1 MKGIILSGGIGSRL
15 YPITLGYSKQLIPVY
30 DKPMIYYPLTTLI
43 NLGIKE
49 ILIISMPNQ
58 INNFKKILG
67 NGKSLGLSITYKTQ
81 EKPKGIAEAFI
92 IGKNFIK
99 NDSVALILGDNIFHG
114 HLFKEN
120 INDFKGSKVFLYK
133 VSDPYR
139 YGVATIIKNRI
150 KSIVEKPKKSKSNLA
165 VTGLY
170 FYDNNIV
177 KIANKIK
184 PSKRNEL
191 EITDVNNYYLKNN
204 NLEFTILSKESIW
217 FDAGTSDSLL
227 EASNYI
233 QAVLNRQN
241 IQIGCPEEAAF
252 KNKYIN
258 KIQLRN
264 IVLKMPINK
273 YSLYLKDLFKNK
285 I

>member
-67 NGKSLGLSITYKTQ
+67 NGNRFGISLKYKIQ
-81 EKPKGIAEAFI
+81 KKPQGIAQAFI

-99 NDSVALILGDNIFHG
+99 NDSVSLILGDNIFHG
-114 HLFKEN
+114 HIFDEN
-120 INDFKGSKVFLYK
+120 LNNFKGSKVFLYK

-139 YGVATIIKNRI
+139 YGVATISNSKI
-150 KSIVEKPKKSKSNLA
+150 KSIIEKPKKSRSNLA

-170 FYDNNIV
+170 FYDNNVV

-204 NLEFTILSKESIW
+204 NLKFTILSKESIW

-233 QAVLNRQN
+233 QAVSNRQN

-252 KNKYIN
+252 KKKYISET
-258 KIQLRN
+258 KLRN
-264 IVLKMPINK
+264 IVSKMPTNK
-273 YSLYLKDLFKNK
+273 YSLYLKDIIRNK

>member
-15 YPITLGYSKQLIPVY
+15 YPITLGYSKQLVPVY

-67 NGKSLGLSITYKTQ
+67 NGNRFGISLKYKIQ
-81 EKPKGIAEAFI
+81 KKPQGIAQAFI

-99 NDSVALILGDNIFHG
+99 NDSVSLILGDNIFHG
-114 HLFKEN
+114 HIFDEN
-120 INDFKGSKVFLYK
+120 LNNFKGSKVFLYK

-139 YGVATIIKNRI
+139 YGVATISNSKI
-150 KSIVEKPKKSKSNLA
+150 KSIIEKPKKSRSNLA

-170 FYDNNIV
+170 FYDNNVV

-204 NLEFTILSKESIW
+204 NLKFTILSKESIW

-233 QAVLNRQN
+233 QAVSNRQN

-252 KNKYIN
+252 KKKYISET
-258 KIQLRN
+258 KLRN
-264 IVLKMPINK
+264 IVSKMPTNK
-273 YSLYLKDLFKNK
+273 YSLYLKDIIRNK

>member
-1 MKGIILSGGIGSRL
+1 MKGIILSGGLGSRL
-15 YPITLGYSKQLIPVY
+15 YPITLGYSKQLVPVY

-67 NGKSLGLSITYKTQ
+67 NGNRFGISIKYKIQ
-81 EKPKGIAEAFI
+81 KKPQGIAQAFI

-114 HLFKEN
+114 HIFEEN
-120 INDFKGSKVFLYK
+120 LNNFKGSKVFLYK

-139 YGVATIIKNRI
+139 YGVATISNSKI
-150 KSIVEKPKKSKSNLA
+150 KSIVEKPKKYSSNLA

-170 FYDNNIV
+170 FYDNNVV

-204 NLEFTILSKESIW
+204 NLKFTILSKESIW

-233 QAVLNRQN
+233 QAVSKRQN

-252 KNKYIN
+252 KKKHIS
-258 KIQLRN
+258 KTKLRN
-264 IVLKMPINK
+264 IVSKMPTNK
-273 YSLYLKDLFKNK
+273 YSLYLKDIIRNK

>member
-67 NGKSLGLSITYKTQ
+67 NGNRFGISIKYKIQ
-81 EKPKGIAEAFI
+81 KKPQGIAQAFI

-99 NDSVALILGDNIFHG
+99 NDSVSLILGDNIFHG
-114 HLFKEN
+114 HIFDEN
-120 INDFKGSKVFLYK
+120 LNNFKGSKVFLYK

-139 YGVATIIKNRI
+139 YGVATISNSKI
-150 KSIVEKPKKSKSNLA
+150 KSIIEKPKKSRSNLA

-170 FYDNNIV
+170 FYDNNVV

-204 NLEFTILSKESIW
+204 NLKFTILSKESIW

-233 QAVLNRQN
+233 QAVSNRQN

-252 KNKYIN
+252 KKKYISET
-258 KIQLRN
+258 KLRN
-264 IVLKMPINK
+264 IVSKMPTNK
-273 YSLYLKDLFKNK
+273 YSLYLKDIIRNK